1 MKAFTNKQLLA
12 LHYVYPLRLNR
23 FNQLLNEVTSLK
35 DLEYLPANK
44 LQEILRISLD
54 KSHKILTNYRR
65 MLNYNLQD
73 AYTHEGIH
81 VIPFTESLYPK
92 QLFDLIDPP
101 VVLYAKGDISLLQ
114 SNKVAIIGSRK
125 ATDYSA
131 RALQSIVPPLVEK
144 GIVIVSGLARG
155 ADTMAHKAAIRYG
168 GKTIGVLGHGFFH
181 LYPKENK
188 SLAEEM
194 AKHHLLITEFPP
206 YIGPERWNFPLRN
219 RIISGISR
227 AIVVTEAA
235 LKSGTL
241 ITTDHALE
249 HGKDVFVVPGPIDSK
264 ESLGT
269 NSLLREGA
277 IPIWN
282 GEQILNELKLLF

>member
-1 MKAFTNKQLLA
+1 MKTFTNKQLLA

>member
-1 MKAFTNKQLLA
+1 MKVFTNKQLLA

>member
-1 MKAFTNKQLLA
+1 MKAFINKQLLA

>member
-206 YIGPERWNFPLRN
+206 YIGPERWNFHLRN